1 MKKKEVKKNNK
12 RLDPPERRTTSNFGD
27 SDLGNWGLEPPK
39 IYKNNQKTNNTSS
52 VQKNNQR
59 KRSVNSKKTIQ
70 QQRLDENKRRK
81 QKKITRKIILYCS
94 LAIAVAAVIV
104 FLSLTVFFKIQTISI
119 SGNEIYSKK
128 EISAVLPIEK
138 EKNLFLADTK
148 SAEAKLEENLPYI
161 YEADIERKFPSTIRV
176 DILETPQIYA
186 LKNEDKTYTLLDD
199 NFKVLEVNAKKKPK
213 KSITIKK
220 AKLKTAVSGQKAQF
234 ADKKAEEN
242 LSKLIKAVKDMKLD
256 KISALYSVDI
266 NNNYIVYD
274 GRITIKLG
282 EADKLENKINSAL
295 AAIEKIE
302 EQNPQAEGELTV
314 GSGKQIYFTEV

>member
-1 MKKKEVKKNNK
+1 MKKKEAKNNK
-12 RLDPPERRTTSNFGD
+12 KLDPPERRTKTNYGD

-39 IYKNNQKTNNTSS
+39 IYKNNHKSNDLSKLEKT
-52 VQKNNQR
+52 KQR

-70 QQRLDENKRRK
+70 QQRIDENKRRRR
-81 QKKITRKIILYCS
+81 KKLTRKIILYCA
-94 LAIAVAAVIV
+94 LAVGVAAVII

-161 YEADIERKFPSTIRV
+161 YDADIQRKFPSTIRV
-176 DILETPQIYA
+176 NIVETPRVYA
-186 LKNEDKTYTLLDD
+186 INNEDKTYTLLDD
-199 NFKVLEVNAKKKPK
+199 NFKVLELGAKKKPK

-220 AKLKTAVSGQKAQF
+220 TKLKTAVAGQKAEF
-234 ADKKAEEN
+234 ADKRVEEN
-242 LSKLIKAVKDMKLD
+242 LSKLIEAVRTMKLE
-256 KISALYSVDI
+256 KITAIYSIDI
-266 NNNYIVYD
+266 NNNYLVYD

-282 EADKLENKINSAL
+282 EADKLENKIYSAL

-302 EQNPQAEGELTV
+302 EQNPLAEGELTV
-314 GSGKQIYFTEV
+314 GTGKQIYFTET

>member
-12 RLDPPERRTTSNFGD
+12 RQSPPEKRTPTNYGD
-27 SDLGNWGLEPPK
+27 SNLGDWGLEPPK
-39 IYKNNQKTNNTSS
+39 IYKNNQKTNDLSKL
-52 VQKNNQR
+52 QKNNQR
-59 KRSVNSKKTIQ
+59 KRSVDSKKTIQ
-70 QQRLDENKRRK
+70 QQRLDENKRRR
-81 QKKITRKIILYCS
+81 QKKITRKVILYFA
-94 LAIAVAAVIV
+94 LAVSVAAVIV

-148 SAEAKLEENLPYI
+148 SAKAKLEENLPYI
-161 YEADIERKFPSTIRV
+161 YDADIQRKFPSTIRV
-176 DILETPQIYA
+176 DIVETPQIYA

-199 NFKVLEVNAKKKPK
+199 NFKVLELNIQKKPK

-220 AKLKTAVSGQKAQF
+220 AKLKTAVAGQRAQF
-234 ADKKAEEN
+234 ADKRVEEN
-242 LSKLIKAVKDMKLD
+242 LAKLIKAVKDLKLE
-256 KISALYSVDI
+256 KISAIYSQDI
-266 NNNYIVYD
+266 NNNYLVYD

-282 EADKLENKINSAL
+282 EADKLENKIYSAL

-314 GSGKQIYFTEV
+314 GSGKQIYFTET